1 MAKRKRDGSLAS
13 EEKRVVKALIAE
25 GMRHQDIQ
33 DLVNRGRKATINS
46 ARVTEVKKDNNQKSA
61 NQREVET
68 FKLKK
73 TYYDPITGLNEIEHE
88 RLIRS
93 REAMMMAV
101 NVFNSPSLR
110 FRTEQ
115 FAVLANIAWTYLLH
129 EHHDVQL
136 KENILKKNGETVS
149 LHELIKRPTCPISK
163 NMKRNLDAVKEI
175 RDAVEHRLF
184 GRSDESWLGIFQACC
199 VNYENTICDL
209 FGTELSLQAN
219 LGFALQFSR
228 LSLEQISD
236 TQEFAIPANIQALD
250 ARLNSASEKDADQSA
265 EYKFQVVYTL
275 DSSSR
280 SGANIRF
287 ISPDS
292 EEGEA
297 IHNVLVKAKSTDDLY
312 PHKPSVVA
320 DKVSKAVP
328 DFSSHTHQ
336 LAWKKHKAR
345 PATNAKKPD
354 QTDRRFCIYHSAHN
368 DYTYSNEWVEFLTA
382 TYQKP
387 GALEA
392 LRFGHKAKS

>member
-1 MAKRKRDGSLAS
+1 MAKRKRDGSLTS

-25 GMRHQDIQ
+25 GMRNQDIQ

-46 ARVTEVKKDNNQKSA
+46 ARVTEVKKDTSQKAA

-93 REAMMMAV
+93 REAMIMAV
-101 NVFNSPSLR
+101 NVFNSPNLR

-115 FAVLANIAWTYLLH
+115 FAILANIAWTYLLH
-129 EHHDVQL
+129 EYHEVHL
-136 KENILKKNGETVS
+136 KESILKKSGETIS
-149 LHELIKRPTCPISK
+149 LHEMLKRASSPISK
-163 NMKRNLDAVKEI
+163 SMKRNLDAVKEI
-175 RDAVEHRLF
+175 RDAVEHRIF
-184 GRSDESWLGIFQACC
+184 GRSDENWLGIFQACC
-199 VNYENTICDL
+199 VNFENIICDL

-228 LSLEQISD
+228 LSLDQISD
-236 TQEFAIPANIQALD
+236 TQELAIPANIQALD
-250 ARLNSASEKDADQSA
+250 ARLNGSLEKDVDQSA

-275 DSSSR
+275 DSSIR

-312 PHKPSVVA
+312 PHKPSSVVSSVA
-320 DKVSKAVP
+320 KAVAG
-328 DFSSHTHQ
+328 FSSHTHQ

-354 QTDRRFCIYHSAHN
+354 QTNRRYCIYHSAHN
-368 DYTYSNEWVEFLTA
+368 DYTYSIEWIDFLVK
-382 TYQKP
+382 TYQER
-387 GALEA
+387 GALES
-392 LRFGHKAKS
+392 LRFGNKSKS